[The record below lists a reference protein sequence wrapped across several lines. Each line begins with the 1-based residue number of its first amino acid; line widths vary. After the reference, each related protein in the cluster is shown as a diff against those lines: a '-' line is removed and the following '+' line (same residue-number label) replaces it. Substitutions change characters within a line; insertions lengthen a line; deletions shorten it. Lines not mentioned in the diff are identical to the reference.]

1 MCSEKRTMRRETI
14 LMPDISGKLNGP
26 HTAEHRLNGRTTLR
40 GPAVMR
46 YFPLFA
52 DLRGRTVL
60 VVGGG
65 EEALRKVRLI
75 RKTEARIAVAAT
87 ELHPELADLAAM
99 GGIAWDARPFAA
111 GMVEGAALVFACE
124 AATREAVSAAAL
136 AANVPVN
143 AVDRADLST
152 VIVPA
157 IVDRDPIVVAIGSEG
172 AAPILAQH
180 IRAAVEAMLPPA
192 IGGLAAAAEALRARV
207 AEAIAAGAPRRAF
220 WRQFFFGRPRTL
232 FLEGRTDAF
241 AASVEAL
248 IASRAAAPQQGA
260 VAFVA
265 AGPGDPELLT
275 LKAQRKLQEAD
286 VIVADRAIPAAIL
299 EYARRDAVRVFVE
312 TPGEA
317 REAVLREAAAGRQV
331 VRLSAALASDPAL
344 RVALDQTGAAIE
356 IVPGVGFPAEVAS
369 FTLERRAGGRR

>member
-1 MCSEKRTMRRETI
+1 
-14 LMPDISGKLNGP
+14 
-26 HTAEHRLNGRTTLR
+26 
-40 GPAVMR
+40 MR
-46 YFPLFA
+46 YFPVFA
-52 DLRGRTVL
+52 DLRGRTVV

-75 RKTEARIAVAAT
+75 RKTEGRIVVVAPG
-87 ELHPELADLAAM
+87 LHPELADLADM
-99 GGIAWDARPFAA
+99 GAVAWDARPFEPAMIA
-111 GMVEGAALVFACE
+111 GAALVFACE

-172 AAPILAQH
+172 AAPILAQN

-192 IGGLAAAAEALRARV
+192 IGGLAAAAERLRARV
-207 AEAIAAGAPRRAF
+207 AEVIAPGAPRRAF

-232 FLEGRTDAF
+232 FLEGRRAAF
-241 AASVEAL
+241 EASVEAL
-248 IASRAAAPQQGA
+248 VASGAAAEHRGA

-286 VIVADRAIPAAIL
+286 VIVTDRAIPPAIL
-299 EYARRDAVRVFVE
+299 EYARRDAVRVFAD
-312 TPGEA
+312 TASDA
-317 REAVLREAAAGRQV
+317 REAVLREARAGRLV
-331 VRLSAALASDPAL
+331 VRLTAALADDPAL
-344 RVALDQTGAAIE
+344 RAALLEAGADIE
-356 IVPGVGFPAEVAS
+356 TVPGVGLPADVAR
-369 FTLERRAGGRR
+369 LAPGRRAGSRR

>member
-1 MCSEKRTMRRETI
+1 
-14 LMPDISGKLNGP
+14 
-26 HTAEHRLNGRTTLR
+26 
-40 GPAVMR
+40 MR
-46 YFPLFA
+46 YFPVFV

-75 RKTEARIAVAAT
+75 RKTEGRIVVAAAD
-87 ELHPELADLAAM
+87 LHPELADLADL
-99 GGIAWDARPFAA
+99 GGIRWDARPFEP
-111 GMVEGAALVFACE
+111 GMIEGTALVFACE

-172 AAPILAQH
+172 AAPILAQN

-192 IGGLAAAAEALRARV
+192 IGGLAAAAERLRARV
-207 AEAIAAGAPRRAF
+207 AEVIAPGAPRRAF

-232 FLEGRTDAF
+232 FLEGRTAAF
-241 AASVEAL
+241 EASVEAL
-248 IASRAAAPQQGA
+248 VACGAAAEHRGA

-286 VIVADRAIPAAIL
+286 VIVADRSISLAIL
-299 EYARRDAVRVFVE
+299 EHARRDAVRVFAD
-312 TPGEA
+312 TPHEA
-317 REAVLREAAAGRQV
+317 REAVLREARAGRLV
-331 VRLSAALASDPAL
+331 VRLTLAIADDPAL
-344 RVALDQTGAAIE
+344 RAGLAGANADVE
-356 IVPGVGFPAEVAS
+356 TVPGVGLAADVTPLD
-369 FTLERRAGGRR
+369 TNRRAGGRR